1 MLGDFQKSVD
11 KAADKIAK
19 RIDLI
24 DDVIDDVESKNRYY
38 KKIID

>member
-11 KAADKIAK
+11 KAADKIVK